1 MTGAAGSV
9 WIVPMAD
16 DLMRSRQAGRDDML
30 RMTERLIA
38 DYAGRVPAGGV
49 MRVVARSQEQLR
61 SIGDG
66 SHLVERT
73 EMLARIRLA
82 KRFAAHSAA

>member
-1 MTGAAGSV
+1 MTGAAWSV
-9 WIVPMAD
+9 WIGSVAEQGIEA
-16 DLMRSRQAGRDDML
+16 RQASRDDML

-49 MRVVARSQEQLR
+49 TQVVARAQEQLR
-61 SIGDG
+61 STGYDDL
-66 SHLVERT
+66 LVERT
-73 EMLARIRLA
+73 EMVARSRLA